1 ELPDERIAWMV
12 DETAPVA
19 ILCDGPPPAVLA
31 RHAAAVIRLDEP
43 WPEPPD
49 LPAPDD
55 PVPAVSPDA
64 LAYIIYTSGSTGRP
78 KGVMI
83 SRRSFEAQV
92 HWIQGVCPL
101 DARDRLFQL
110 SSAMFDFSIEEMLWP
125 LTVGGAV
132 VLPRHRGELEPT
144 YLAELATR
152 HAATVVHFVP
162 SLLRIVVDA
171 CQATPWT
178 TIKHLIC
185 GGEALSLDLA
195 RACEA
200 VFPGAAVQNP
210 YGPTE
215 ATIIATCWRYQP
227 DAEAVLIGHPVAD
240 TTAYVLDDD
249 FAPVPPGGVGQ
260 LWLGGVQLARGYLAR
275 PGLTAERFRPNPFA
289 ARPGER
295 IYQTGDLVS
304 QRPDGALAYLGRSDF
319 QVKVRGFRIELGE
332 IEAALE
338 DHPQVSTALVVVR
351 DDGAHGKILVA
362 YVCLA
367 ESAASI
373 DLPGDVAGDVPG
385 DLRDFIATRLPAYM
399 IPAAFVVLDELP
411 RTGNGKID
419 RKALP
424 APSDDAYQRAAYVAP
439 GTPTQEMVAATW
451 REVLG
456 VDRVGIHDNFF
467 ALGGH
472 SLLAVRAVSRLCAAL
487 SVELPLR
494 VLFEAPTVEQLAR
507 EVDRRLADGG
517 AAPAVPLVPVARD
530 GALVLSSAQH
540 RLWFLHQLDP
550 DSRTYHVPTAHRLR
564 GALDVE
570 ALRRAFEALIGRH
583 EALRTVFPARDGVPY
598 QEVLPAS
605 RFALP
610 VDDLAALAPEERDR
624 EAARRAEQAAQERFD
639 LARGPLLRARV
650 LRLSDAEH
658 ILLLTLHHIISDGWS
673 MAVLWREVA
682 ALYAAGLRGEVAE
695 LAPLP
700 VQYVDYAAWLDRW
713 LRGEVLQRLVG
724 YWTEQL
730 ADAPVDLPLP
740 YRGPRPAVATSR
752 GGRIELRLGAEVAR
766 RLHALAHHHG
776 ATLFMALVAALRV
789 LLARTMGQGDLCIGT
804 VVANRD
810 RREIEGL
817 IGMFVNTIVLRGQV
831 RGGDRF
837 VDVLARER
845 DLMLSAYAHA
855 HAPFEQ
861 VVDALGLERRVDRM
875 PLIQVMCV
883 DQGDGGGTAPLAGLT
898 SEPFR
903 VDLEIEKFDLTVST
917 FERGGVHEIV
927 VGYNA
932 DLFEHA
938 AVAAL
943 AARYERLLTEIAERP
958 EQAVSQLALLAPA
971 ERAALFEEPAR
982 SVAWQPRG
990 PTVMAQIERWMAEAP
1005 GAPAI
1010 LWHDTAISY
1019 GALDARSAAL
1029 AALLRRRGLGP
1040 ERTVAVI
1047 AERSP
1052 LQIIAL
1058 VATLR
1063 AGGAH
1068 VPIGPELPDERI
1080 AWMVDET
1087 APVAILCDGPPP

>member
-1 ELPDERIAWMV
+1 MR
-12 DETAPVA
+12 
-19 ILCDGPPPAVLA
+19 G
-31 RHAAAVIRLDEP
+31 
-43 WPEPPD
+43 
-49 LPAPDD
+49 
-55 PVPAVSPDA
+55 A
-64 LAYIIYTSGSTGRP
+64 L
-78 KGVMI
+78 
-83 SRRSFEAQV
+83 
-92 HWIQGVCPL
+92 
-101 DARDRLFQL
+101 
-110 SSAMFDFSIEEMLWP
+110 
-125 LTVGGAV
+125 GGA
-132 VLPRHRGELEPT
+132 
-144 YLAELATR
+144 A
-152 HAATVVHFVP
+152 
-162 SLLRIVVDA
+162 
-171 CQATPWT
+171 
-178 TIKHLIC
+178 
-185 GGEALSLDLA
+185 
-195 RACEA
+195 
-200 VFPGAAVQNP
+200 
-210 YGPTE
+210 
-215 ATIIATCWRYQP
+215 
-227 DAEAVLIGHPVAD
+227 
-240 TTAYVLDDD
+240 
-249 FAPVPPGGVGQ
+249 
-260 LWLGGVQLARGYLAR
+260 
-275 PGLTAERFRPNPFA
+275 A
-289 ARPGER
+289 ARP
-295 IYQTGDLVS
+295 
-304 QRPDGALAYLGRSDF
+304 
-319 QVKVRGFRIELGE
+319 VRGADRR
-332 IEAALE
+332 AAG
-338 DHPQVSTALVVVR
+338 PR
-351 DDGAHGKILVA
+351 GG
-362 YVCLA
+362 
-367 ESAASI
+367 
-373 DLPGDVAGDVPG
+373 
-385 DLRDFIATRLPAYM
+385 
-399 IPAAFVVLDELP
+399 PAA
-411 RTGNGKID
+411 R
-419 RKALP
+419 
-424 APSDDAYQRAAYVAP
+424 
-439 GTPTQEMVAATW
+439 
-451 REVLG
+451 
-456 VDRVGIHDNFF
+456 
-467 ALGGH
+467 GGRGG
-472 SLLAVRAVSRLCAAL
+472 AGR
-487 SVELPLR
+487 P
-494 VLFEAPTVEQLAR
+494 
-507 EVDRRLADGG
+507 GG
-517 AAPAVPLVPVARD
+517 AA
-530 GALVLSSAQH
+530 GAG
-540 RLWFLHQLDP
+540 P

-752 GGRIELRLGAEVAR
+752 GGRIELGLGAEVAR

-1087 APVAILCDGPPP
+1087 APVAILCDGPPPAVLARHAAAVIRLDEPWPEPPDLPAPDDPVPAVSPDALAYIIYTSGSTGRPKGVMISRRSFEAQVHWIQGVCPLDARDRLFQLSSAMFDFSIEEMLWPLTVGGAVVLPRHRGELEPTYLAELATRHAATVVHFVPSLLRIVVDACQATPWTTIKHLICGGEALSLDLARACEAVFPGAAVQNPYGPTEATIIATCWRYQPDAEAVLIGHPVSCGSAACSWRAATSRGRG